1 MSNLEGLT
9 KVLLIL
15 TIIGFIIELIQL
27 IFERVHYFLNLHNY
41 MEIVLYIAVI
51 IFIQVDSD
59 TCWCADRMIWQIGAA
74 ACVLAWLNLVF
85 ILKRLPF
92 TAIPINMMINMIST
106 FISIALLPLLL
117 IFTFALPFYMLL
129 ANPVSHDS

>member
-9 KVLLIL
+9 TVLLIL
-15 TIIGFIIELIQL
+15 TIIGVLSELIQL
-27 IFERVHYFLNLHNY
+27 IFQRVDYFLNLHNY
-41 MEIVLYIAVI
+41 MEIVLYIAVLL
-51 IFIQVDSD
+51 FIKVDSD
-59 TCWCADRMIWQIGAA
+59 TCWCADRITWQIGAA

-92 TAIPINMMINMIST
+92 TAIPINMMINMIGT

-129 ANPVSHDS
+129 ASPVSYKS